1 MSVEAMAQVWKLDL
15 PREQKLVLM
24 AFADHANDT
33 GFAYP
38 SIARIAWKC
47 GYTQKRSVA
56 AIVRKLID
64 EEGVLEVVDKAH
76 GRTPTQYRIR
86 WDRGKQLPEFDPLSF
101 KSDGDRGAEIA
112 PQGSDGQMSN
122 SDHSNSLM
130 DQGENDT
137 RGAENAPHPVGVQ
150 KTHPY
155 DSVGVQSA
163 TRRGAISAR
172 RGAVATAPEPLT
184 INQRRACARAS
195 ESRAPASSEE
205 REQRER
211 EFEIRKL
218 NGLAK
223 KIGAELVTPNEP
235 LDHAKQR
242 IEGGHSRWL
251 ADQADA
257 LAARRRE
264 SAALAEAP
272 A

>member
-64 EEGVLEVVDKAH
+64 EEGVLEIVDKAH

-86 WDRGKQLPEFDPLSF
+86 WDRGKQLPEFDPLTF
-101 KSDGDRGAEIA
+101 KSDGDRGAVSA
-112 PQGSDGQMSN
+112 PLDAEPEMSTSDGP
-122 SDHSNSLM
+122 NSLK
-130 DQGENDT
+130 DQEENT
-137 RGAENAPHPVGVQ
+137 IRGAENAPHPVGVQ

-184 INQRRACARAS
+184 INQRRAGARAS
-195 ESRAPASSEE
+195 ESRAPASETE
-205 REQRER
+205 IARDA
-211 EFEIRKL
+211 EIRKL
-218 NGLAK
+218 NGMAH
-223 KIGAELVTPNEP
+223 KIGAELKTPNEP
-235 LDHAKQR
+235 LEHFRQR
-242 IEGGHSRWL
+242 IEPAFTRWL

-257 LAARRRE
+257 MAGRRRE
-264 SAALAEAP
+264 PAATDALAEAP